1 VRRSIIETLEAAA
14 LIALIVALWG
24 AIALE
29 GTLRQKLPGI
39 LDSAAR
45 AAQHFDTASGAVA
58 KAAVDQD
65 AELEDENRRTK
76 KLITHASDLLAHT
89 DLSLNGPSGLLPTQ
103 GRQLSAIES
112 SANKAL
118 ADLDTAIQQAQPILA
133 NLNTAAQGASAA
145 ANDPNVA
152 KSLHN
157 LTTATQ
163 NANSALLSLDSIAA
177 SGNRDAAMLETRLR
191 QALKPASLAKSI
203 LMHALGLA
211 APAAEVFSVTR

>member
-89 DLSLNGPSGLLPTQ
+89 DLSLNGPDGLLPTQ
-103 GRQLSAIES
+103 AKQLSAIEDQ
-112 SANKAL
+112 ANRAI
-118 ADLDTAIQQAQPILA
+118 ADLDIAVTEAQPAIKSLASASQSLATASQNPAIGETLA
-133 NLNTAAQGASAA
+133 NLDKSSQEAAIALQ
-145 ANDPNVA
+145 
-152 KSLHN
+152 N
-157 LTTATQ
+157 LDQIT
-163 NANSALLSLDSIAA
+163 A
-177 SGNRDAAMLETRLR
+177 SGNRDAQMVEKRLR

>member
-1 VRRSIIETLEAAA
+1 MRRSIIETLEAAA

-89 DLSLNGPSGLLPTQ
+89 DLSLNGPDGLLPTQ
-103 GRQLSAIES
+103 AKQLSAIEDQ
-112 SANKAL
+112 ANRAI
-118 ADLDTAIQQAQPILA
+118 ADLDIAVTEAQPAIKSLASASQSLATASQNPAIGETLA
-133 NLNTAAQGASAA
+133 NLDKSSQEAAIALQ
-145 ANDPNVA
+145 
-152 KSLHN
+152 N
-157 LTTATQ
+157 LDQIT
-163 NANSALLSLDSIAA
+163 A
-177 SGNRDAAMLETRLR
+177 SGNRDAQMVEKRLR

>member
-1 VRRSIIETLEAAA
+1 MRRSIIETLEAAA

-65 AELEDENRRTK
+65 AELADENRRTK

-89 DLSLNGPSGLLPTQ
+89 DLSLNGPDGLLPTQ
-103 GRQLSAIES
+103 AKQLSAIEDQ
-112 SANKAL
+112 ANRAI
-118 ADLDTAIQQAQPILA
+118 ADLDIAVTEAQPAIKSLASASQSLATASQNPAIGETLA
-133 NLNTAAQGASAA
+133 NLDKSSQEAAIALQ
-145 ANDPNVA
+145 
-152 KSLHN
+152 N
-157 LTTATQ
+157 LDQIT
-163 NANSALLSLDSIAA
+163 A
-177 SGNRDAAMLETRLR
+177 SGNRDAQMVEKRLR

-211 APAAEVFSVTR
+211 GPAAEVFNATR